1 MYEVHDNNNSVRICI
16 TITNVKTNLV
26 MTLLFL
32 ILSGVSVTELIL
44 QMQSTT
50 SVMHIYEPFLK
61 CFAIR
66 HSHLFSST

>member
-1 MYEVHDNNNSVRICI
+1 
-16 TITNVKTNLV
+16 
-26 MTLLFL
+26 MTLPFL

-50 SVMHIYEPFLK
+50 SLMRIYKPFLK

>member
-1 MYEVHDNNNSVRICI
+1 
-16 TITNVKTNLV
+16 

-50 SVMHIYEPFLK
+50 FVMHIYALQLGIHIYL
-61 CFAIR
+61 AALD
-66 HSHLFSST
+66 S

>member
-1 MYEVHDNNNSVRICI
+1 
-16 TITNVKTNLV
+16 
-26 MTLLFL
+26 MTLPFL

-44 QMQSTT
+44 QMQST
-50 SVMHIYEPFLK
+50 SVMRIYKPFLK